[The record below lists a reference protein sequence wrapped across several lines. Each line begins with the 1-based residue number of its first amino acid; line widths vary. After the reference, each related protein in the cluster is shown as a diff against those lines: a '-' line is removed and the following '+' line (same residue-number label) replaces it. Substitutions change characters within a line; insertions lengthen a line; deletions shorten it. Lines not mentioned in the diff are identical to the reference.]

1 MKDLG
6 LNLKSMVVPDVSFK
20 IETANDTIIANERTL
35 RVILYE
41 IRNGGILIDE
51 VKITDSIGTVATFD
65 SFTRSLS
72 NELFGL
78 ILY

>member
-6 LNLKSMVVPDVSFK
+6 LNLKSMIVPGVSFK

-35 RVILYE
+35 RVVLNE

-65 SFTRSLS
+65 SFTQSLS

>member
-6 LNLKSMVVPDVSFK
+6 LNLKKMIVPDVSFK

-35 RVILYE
+35 RAVLNG

>member
-6 LNLKSMVVPDVSFK
+6 LNLKSMIVPDVSFK
-20 IETANDTIIANERTL
+20 IETANDTIMANERTL
-35 RVILYE
+35 RVVLNE

-65 SFTRSLS
+65 PFTRSLS

>member
-6 LNLKSMVVPDVSFK
+6 LNLKSMIVPDVSFK

-35 RVILYE
+35 RVVLNE

-65 SFTRSLS
+65 SFTHSLS

>member
-65 SFTRSLS
+65 SFTRSLN